1 MFYLTAHHF
10 DEISA
15 VPELLALAPDGVV
28 PDTHMKEFVQ
38 LCVEKC
44 CAQTFLHVCKE
55 GRLSVLARFNG
66 VALAQQ
72 LDFSHEHPK
81 VWKRAARHAGEA
93 GNSAFI
99 EYIFT
104 QCNTDEIRK
113 SVLTGACM
121 GDQVAVIERF
131 ASLVEDPTFPCHLPP
146 LAAQL
151 NAVECLRGLMKNMS
165 PKTWMSTMAVA
176 ALTDSLELIN
186 LLLDHAPLDQSPS
199 QHWCEKVA
207 LRVVGAP
214 GDQRVLEWIFQHTTA
229 QNIIA
234 SYPRISAHNQER
246 LTSLHQHFVLTA
258 ATAGVKGAQ
267 PKRKI

>member
-121 GDQVAVIERF
+121 GDQVAVIKQF
-131 ASLVEDPTFPCHLPP
+131 ASLVEDPGFSFHLPP